1 MKYKVTK
8 KQNNSNDCIVCGL
21 NTNASL
27 KTAFYE
33 LENNTVVGICTPQN
47 HHQSYPDRMHGGM
60 ICALLDEVMGRG
72 IQIGSPNAWGVT
84 GSIDIKYKKAVPL
97 NKQIKCVGKITS
109 NRARIFEGE
118 GFIEDEEGNILATGK
133 ALYFK
138 TDFNNLEN
146 QEEFGWKQTLN
157 ANEPTEIEIANM
169 EFFDKNN
176 N

>member
-1 MKYKVTK
+1 MKYKITK

-21 NTNASL
+21 KTDASL
-27 KTAFYE
+27 KAEFYE
-33 LENNTVVGICTPQN
+33 LENNTVVALCTPQN
-47 HHQSYPDRMHGGM
+47 IHQSYPDRMHGGM

-72 IQIGSPNAWGVT
+72 IQIDNENAWGVT

-97 NKQIKCVGKITS
+97 NKPIKCVGKITS

-146 QEEFGWKQTLN
+146 QDEFGWEQTLN
-157 ANEPTEIEIANM
+157 KNEPTEIEIANM
-169 EFFDKNN
+169 DLLFKE
-176 N
+176 

>member
-21 NTNASL
+21 NTQASL

-33 LENNTVVGICTPQN
+33 LENNAVVGICIPQH

-72 IQIGSPNAWGVT
+72 IQIDNPNAWGVT
-84 GSIDIKYKKAVPL
+84 GSIEIKYKKPVPL
-97 NKQIKCVGKITS
+97 NKEIKCVGKIIS
-109 NRARIFEGE
+109 NRSRLFEGE
-118 GFIEDEEGNILATGK
+118 GFIEDENGNILASGK

-138 TDFNNLEN
+138 TDFDNLEN
-146 QEEFGWKQTLN
+146 QDEFGWKQTLN
-157 ANEPTEIEIANM
+157 KNEPTEIEIANM
-169 EFFDKNN
+169 DFLDNK
-176 N
+176 

>member
-1 MKYKVTK
+1 MKYRVTK

-21 NTNASL
+21 NTEASL
-27 KTAFYE
+27 KAEFYE
-33 LENNTVVGICTPQN
+33 LENNSIVALCTPKN

-72 IQIGSPNAWGVT
+72 IQIDNPNAWGVT

-146 QEEFGWKQTLN
+146 QEQFGWKQTLN
-157 ANEPTEIEIANM
+157 TIEPTEIEIANM
-169 EFFDKNN
+169 NLLFKE
-176 N
+176 

>member
-1 MKYKVTK
+1 MKYKVIK
-8 KQNNSNDCIVCGL
+8 KQNNSSDCIVCGL
-21 NTNASL
+21 KTESSL

-33 LENNTVVGICTPQN
+33 LENGTVVGICTPQN

-72 IQIGSPNAWGVT
+72 IQMGDPNAWGVT
-84 GSIDIKYKKAVPL
+84 GSIEIKYKKAVPL

-109 NRARIFEGE
+109 NRTRIFEGE
-118 GFIEDEEGNILATGK
+118 GFLEDEDGNVLATGK

-146 QEEFGWKQTLN
+146 QECFGWKQTLFEE
-157 ANEPTEIEIANM
+157 EPSEVDIYNM
-169 EFFDKNN
+169 KLLFKE
-176 N
+176 